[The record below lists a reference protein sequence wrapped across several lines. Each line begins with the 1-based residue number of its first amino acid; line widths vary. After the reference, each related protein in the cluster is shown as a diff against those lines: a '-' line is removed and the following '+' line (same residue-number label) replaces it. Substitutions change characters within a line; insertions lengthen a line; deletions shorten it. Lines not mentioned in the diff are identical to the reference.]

1 MATTADL
8 VRVGVTGGVYTA
20 PEGTAIPTTVEG
32 ALDGAFAEV
41 GYVSEDGLTQSIGAD
56 ITDIKAWQNGDVVRK
71 IQTSHDLTF
80 AFTMI
85 ETSSVTLEAYYGNYT
100 AGTVEITGD
109 QLPHGPWVLSVIDGD
124 AVIRIVI
131 PDGQVTERGDISY
144 VNGDAVGYPVT
155 ISCFP
160 DVSGVKAY
168 MYLDA
173 DAQGS

>member
-1 MATTADL
+1 MATTASL
-8 VRVGVTGGVYTA
+8 VRVGVTGGAYTA
-20 PEGTAIPTTVEG
+20 PEGTTIPTTAE
-32 ALDGAFAEV
+32 ASLDGAFAEV
-41 GYVSEDGLTQSIGAD
+41 GYISEDGVTQSMAAD
-56 ITDIKAWQNGDVVRK
+56 ITDIRAWQNGDVVRK
-71 IQTSHDLTF
+71 IQTSHDLTY

-85 ETSSVTLEAYYGNYT
+85 ETSEVTLEAYYGNYT
-100 AGTVEITGD
+100 TGTVEINAD

-144 VNGDAVGYPVT
+144 VNGDAVGYPIT
-155 ISCFP
+155 ITAFP
-160 DVSGVKAY
+160 DGSGNKAY

>member
-20 PEGTAIPTTVEG
+20 PSGTTIPTTVEG

-41 GYVSEDGLTQSIGAD
+41 GYISEDGVTQSIGAD
-56 ITDIKAWQNGDVVRK
+56 NTSIKAWQNGDEVRV
-71 IQTSHDLTF
+71 IQTSHSLTY

-85 ETSSVTLEAYYGNYT
+85 ETSEVTLEAYYGNYT
-100 AGTVEITGD
+100 AGTVEISGD
-109 QLPHGPWVLSVIDGD
+109 QLPRGPWVISVVDGD
-124 AVIRIVI
+124 AAIRIVI
-131 PDGQVTERGDISY
+131 PDGQVTERGDITY
-144 VNGDAVGYPVT
+144 QNADAVGYPIT
-155 ISCFP
+155 ISAFP
-160 DVSGVKAY
+160 DGSGNKAY

>member
-1 MATTADL
+1 MTLTADN
-8 VRVGVTGGVYTA
+8 VRVGVTGGAYTA
-20 PEGTAIPTTVEG
+20 PDGTTLPEDATE
-32 ALDGAFAEV
+32 ALEAAFADV
-41 GYVSEDGLTQSIGAD
+41 GYISEDGVVQSIGAD

-71 IQTSHDLTF
+71 IQTSHDLTY

-85 ETSSVTLEAYYGNYT
+85 ETSDVTLEAYYGNYA
-100 AGTVEITGD
+100 AGEVQITGD

-124 AVIRIVI
+124 AEIRIVI

-144 VNGDAVGYPVT
+144 VNGDAVGYPIT

-160 DVSGVKAY
+160 DDDGVKAY